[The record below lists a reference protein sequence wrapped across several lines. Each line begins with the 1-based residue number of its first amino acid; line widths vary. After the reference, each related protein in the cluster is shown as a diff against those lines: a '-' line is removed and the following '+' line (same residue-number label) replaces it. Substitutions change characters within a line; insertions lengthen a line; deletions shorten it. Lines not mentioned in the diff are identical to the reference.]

1 MTLGVFEQYVSP
13 EVCLQFP
20 GRAKESVYWIF
31 YNRAFCTGS
40 QIADLIAA
48 GTSMFTCI
56 LHGFSISL
64 WGSVAKLYLFLIEG
78 LQSTGQ
84 PCDPRNQILQEGC
97 GGPAYVEERE
107 V

>member
-64 WGSVAKLYLFLIEG
+64 WGSVAKLYLFLIG
-78 LQSTGQ
+78 H
-84 PCDPRNQILQEGC
+84 
-97 GGPAYVEERE
+97 E
-107 V
+107 VNVSSM